1 MTKEIIIEGAHR
13 LFLQY
18 GVKSVTMSDIA
29 SKIGLSKKTLYTYF
43 DNKDSLLNA
52 CMETWI
58 TSLEEKIQ
66 NLKKTSDDSLV
77 VVFRILTVV
86 LSALAEYKSPYLFD
100 VRKIPGA
107 REVQERYRKY
117 FWLQHVRPLLQEA
130 QQHKVLSVSVDLDL
144 VCSVYQT
151 IIEKFIAENA
161 HIHARWDLLE
171 QYQTVLLLSLNGFLT
186 VPRSGQWICD
196 LDILPES

>member
-1 MTKEIIIEGAHR
+1 MTKELIIEGAHR

-29 SKIGLSKKTLYTYF
+29 SKLGLSKKTLYTYF

-58 TSLEEKIQ
+58 VSLEEKIQ
-66 NLKKTSDDSLV
+66 LLKKTSEDPLI

-86 LSALAEYKSPYLFD
+86 LAALAEYKSPYLFD
-100 VRKIPGA
+100 VRKIPSA
-107 REVQERYRKY
+107 KERQEKYRTY
-117 FWLQHVRPLLQEA
+117 FWMQHVMPLLQNA
-130 QQHKVLSVSVDLDL
+130 QQHKILSNSVDLSFL
-144 VCSVYQT
+144 CSVYQT
-151 IIEKFIAENA
+151 VIEKFIAENA
-161 HIHARWDLLE
+161 QIHARWDLLE

-186 VPRSGQWICD
+186 VPRSGQWIRD